1 MEVSQTSS
9 HWGHAMNPILA
20 IAAALLPALAAA
32 QPPVDVRFADL
43 AKFSDLR
50 NTELRDERESA
61 ALAEALRKHLEAK
74 APARLPP
81 GTRLAVT
88 ITDVDM
94 AGEFLPAL
102 RFSSPPVRIVKDA
115 YPPRVDLE
123 FRLARAD
130 GRVEREGR
138 RELRDLGFL
147 QRTRLPE
154 REVLA
159 HEKALLDAWLKSEFP
174 APR

>member
-1 MEVSQTSS
+1 MK
-9 HWGHAMNPILA
+9 PIPALL
-20 IAAALLPALAAA
+20 AALLPALAAA

-43 AKFSDLR
+43 ARFSDLR
-50 NTELRDERESA
+50 NTELRDERESN
-61 ALAEALRKHLEAK
+61 ALAEELRRYLEAK
-74 APARLPP
+74 APGRLPP

-94 AGEFLPAL
+94 AGEFLPVPRATH
-102 RFSSPPVRIVKDA
+102 RPMRIVKEA

-147 QRTRLPE
+147 SRTRLHE
-154 REVLA
+154 REALA
-159 HEKALLDAWLKSEFP
+159 HEKALLDDWLKREFP
-174 APR
+174 AAR

>member
-1 MEVSQTSS
+1 MK
-9 HWGHAMNPILA
+9 PIPALL
-20 IAAALLPALAAA
+20 AALLPALAAA

-43 AKFSDLR
+43 ARFSDFR
-50 NTELRDERESA
+50 NTELRNERESA
-61 ALAEALRKHLEAK
+61 ALAEDLRRYLEAK

-94 AGEFLPAL
+94 AGEFLPAP
-102 RFSSPPVRIVKDA
+102 RSTHQPVRIVKNV

-147 QRTRLPE
+147 SRTRLAE
-154 REVLA
+154 RETLG
-159 HEKALLDAWLKSEFP
+159 HEKALLDDWLKREFP
-174 APR
+174 AAR

>member
-1 MEVSQTSS
+1 MK
-9 HWGHAMNPILA
+9 PISALV
-20 IAAALLPALAAA
+20 AALLPAFAAA
-32 QPPVDVRFADL
+32 QPPVDVRFGDHAR
-43 AKFSDLR
+43 FSDFRNNELR
-50 NTELRDERESA
+50 NESESA
-61 ALAEALRKHLEAK
+61 ALAEVLRKHLEAK

-81 GTRLAVT
+81 GTRLTVT

-94 AGEFLPAL
+94 AGEFFPVP
-102 RFSSPPVRIVKDA
+102 RFSSPPVRIVKEA

-147 QRTRLPE
+147 SRTRFPE
-154 REVLA
+154 RETLA
-159 HEKALLDAWLKSEFP
+159 HEKALLDDWLKREF
-174 APR
+174 AAAR

>member
-1 MEVSQTSS
+1 MRQ
-9 HWGHAMNPILA
+9 ILA

-32 QPPVDVRFADL
+32 QPPVEVRFADL

-61 ALAEALRKHLEAK
+61 GLAEELRKHLEAK

-94 AGEFLPAL
+94 AGEFLPIPRSAN
-102 RFSSPPVRIVKDA
+102 RPVRIVKEA

-130 GRVEREGR
+130 GHVEREGR

-147 QRTRLPE
+147 SRTRLPE
-154 REVLA
+154 REALA
-159 HEKALLDAWLKSEFP
+159 HEKALLDDWLKREFP
-174 APR
+174 AAR

>member
-1 MEVSQTSS
+1 MK
-9 HWGHAMNPILA
+9 PIPALL
-20 IAAALLPALAAA
+20 AALLPALAAA
-32 QPPVDVRFADL
+32 QAQVDVRFADL
-43 AKFSDLR
+43 SRFSDLR
-50 NTELRDERESA
+50 NTELRNERESA
-61 ALAEALRKHLEAK
+61 ALAEELRRYLEAK
-74 APARLPP
+74 ALARLPP

-94 AGEFLPAL
+94 AGEFLPAP
-102 RFSSPPVRIVKDA
+102 RSTHQPVRIVKNV

-147 QRTRLPE
+147 SKARLAE
-154 REVLA
+154 RETLG
-159 HEKALLDAWLKSEFP
+159 HEKALLDDWLKREFP
-174 APR
+174 AAR

>member
-1 MEVSQTSS
+1 MRLVP
-9 HWGHAMNPILA
+9 ALLA
-20 IAAALLPALAAA
+20 SLLPALAAA
-32 QPPVDVRFADL
+32 QSPVDVRFADL

-50 NTELRDERESA
+50 STELRNERESA
-61 ALAEALRKHLEAK
+61 ALAEELRKHLETK
-74 APARLPP
+74 APGRLPP

-94 AGEFLPAL
+94 AGEFFPAP
-102 RFSSPPVRIVKDA
+102 RFSNPPVRIVKEA

-147 QRTRLPE
+147 SRTRFPE
-154 REVLA
+154 RGTLA
-159 HEKALLDAWLKSEFP
+159 HEKALLDDWLKREF
-174 APR
+174 AAAR

>member
-1 MEVSQTSS
+1 MK
-9 HWGHAMNPILA
+9 PIPVLL
-20 IAAALLPALAAA
+20 AALLPALAAA

-43 AKFSDLR
+43 SRFSDFR
-50 NTELRDERESA
+50 HTELRDERESA
-61 ALAEALRKHLEAK
+61 ALAEELRKHLEAK
-74 APARLPP
+74 APGRLPA

-94 AGEFLPAL
+94 AGEFLPIPRSAN
-102 RFSSPPVRIVKDA
+102 RPVRIVKDV

-130 GRVEREGR
+130 GHVEREGR

-147 QRTRLPE
+147 SRTRLPE
-154 REVLA
+154 REALA
-159 HEKALLDAWLKSEFP
+159 HEKALLDDWLKREFP
-174 APR
+174 AAR